1 MASSFDYTARGA
13 RGEVVKGTV
22 SGFSAEAVTAK
33 LQKKGLKQVKVTK
46 VKERGGDE
54 EKGFK
59 GFSLGPPVKTEE
71 LILFC
76 RQMGTLLKAGVPIV
90 RALKGMVEMTP
101 NKKLAAVLKNVV
113 NHIEGGREF
122 HSALQLHPKVFSNL
136 FVSMVQIGESS
147 GHLDDSFLQIGQYI
161 DQEKQTADQV
171 KSAMRYPTFVIM
183 AMGGAMAVLTLF
195 VIPTFE
201 KVFAGAGAQL
211 PLATRILMATSLFA
225 KTYWLLILSIL
236 LGLYFGFKYYI
247 KTPVG
252 EVHWGRIKMKLPLVG
267 TILQRATLTRF
278 SRSLAIGLSSGVPL
292 VESMKLTGNAVD
304 NAYVSKKLD
313 EMCNSV
319 ERGETLMRS
328 AANTGLFTPLV
339 LQMLAVGEETGMVDQ
354 MLREV
359 SDFYEREVAHD
370 LKGLT
375 SAIEPILVVFMGVM
389 VLTLA
394 LGIFMPMWDLST
406 AMKR

>member
-1 MASSFDYTARGA
+1 MAFFDYTARGN
-13 RGEVVKGTV
+13 RGEIVKGTV
-22 SGFSAEAVTAK
+22 SASSLEAATAQ
-33 LQKKGLKQVKVTK
+33 LQKKGLKQIKVNR
-46 VKERGGDE
+46 VKERGGED
-54 EKGFK
+54 KGLK
-59 GFSLGPPVKTEE
+59 GFSMGPVVKTEE

-101 NKKLAAVLKNVV
+101 NKKFGAILKNIVE
-113 NHIEGGREF
+113 NIETGREL

-136 FVSMVQIGESS
+136 FVSMVEIGEGS
-147 GHLDDSFLQIGQYI
+147 GHLDDSFLQVGQYI

-171 KSAMRYPTFVIM
+171 KSAMRYPTFVIL
-183 AMGGAMAVLTLF
+183 AMGGAMAVLSLF

-201 KVFAGAGAQL
+201 KVFAGAGVQL
-211 PLATRILMATSLFA
+211 PMATKVLLATSAFA
-225 KTYWLLILSIL
+225 KAYWALILGVIVGSVM
-236 LGLYFGFKYYI
+236 GFKYYI
-247 KTPVG
+247 KTTVG
-252 EVHWGRIKMKLPLVG
+252 AYHWGRVKMKLPLVG

-278 SRSLAIGLSSGVPL
+278 ARSLAVGLSSGVPL
-292 VESMKLTGNAVD
+292 VESMRLTGNAVD
-304 NAYVSKKLD
+304 NAFVAKKLED
-313 EMCNSV
+313 MCGSI
-319 ERGETLMRS
+319 ERGESLMRS

-354 MLREV
+354 MLKEV

-406 AMKR
+406 AVKH